1 MEDKRKYHIIIGSK
15 AYFDASLPDFS
26 EEDEVDTFLELVKL
40 FPDTMF
46 LDSGFSPDNFLLI
59 QFAQRIAE
67 NMIQNK
73 IIDKIRGF
81 VAAEPCKLIDKNFL
95 DVSDMAVILPDG
107 IKPFFQFSDVFRFV
121 ESGTH
126 IMSD

>member
-1 MEDKRKYHIIIGSK
+1 
-15 AYFDASLPDFS
+15 
-26 EEDEVDTFLELVKL
+26 
-40 FPDTMF
+40 MF

-81 VAAEPCKLIDKNFL
+81 VAAEPCKLIDKNFG
-95 DVSDMAVILPDG
+95 S
-107 IKPFFQFSDVFRFV
+107 SREFV
-121 ESGTH
+121 GKSA
-126 IMSD
+126 